1 MATLI
6 NRLRR
11 RWRCESGAE
20 LIEFALTF
28 PLLLLI
34 VMGIIDFGFMFRDYE
49 VITNA
54 AREGARVRVLPAYS
68 AADATTRVNAYLDA
82 SGLDSGLATVDPGT
96 PAAVDLGGVCMSVV
110 DVSVAYPHSF
120 DFFGGIASYFGATWT
135 TRTLNATSTMRTE
148 AIAATCP

>member
-1 MATLI
+1 LI

-28 PLLLLI
+28 PLLLLV

-54 AREGARVRVLPAYS
+54 AREGARVRVLPAYT
-68 AADATTRVNAYLDA
+68 AADATARVNAYLTA
-82 SGLDSGLATVDPGT
+82 SGLNSGLATVNPGT
-96 PAAVDLGGVCMSVV
+96 AVAVNLGGKCMSVV
-110 DVSVAYPHSF
+110 DVHVSYPHSF
-120 DFFGGIASYFGATWT
+120 DFLRGIASYFGGTWT
-135 TRTLNATSTMRTE
+135 TKTLNATSTMRTE
-148 AIAATCP
+148 AIAAACP